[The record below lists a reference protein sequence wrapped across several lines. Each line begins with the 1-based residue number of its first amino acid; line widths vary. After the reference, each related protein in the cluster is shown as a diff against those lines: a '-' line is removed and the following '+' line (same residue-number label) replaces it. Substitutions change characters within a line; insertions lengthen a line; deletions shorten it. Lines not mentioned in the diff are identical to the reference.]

1 MGIAGFELYMV
12 AAVPLVFVLVFV
24 ASRCINTKEK
34 LQKDTPNTRWGLS
47 GLLTA
52 LAILIPI
59 GATFL
64 PAGPFTW
71 RGWLL
76 VGALL
81 TGVLSLSCTIASMII
96 LQGEKTFVPN
106 AHLNVLG
113 SINSTWITLALLSLA
128 LIVVKTSS
136 AVGPRGA
143 ETPRGAAQLRVAVAH
158 PLPDLGTSPPVIK
171 TPSGTPYQESEHRL
185 LYLTKDGV

>member
-1 MGIAGFELYMV
+1 M
-12 AAVPLVFVLVFV
+12 
-24 ASRCINTKEK
+24 
-34 LQKDTPNTRWGLS
+34 GLS

-136 AVGPRGA
+136 AVGPGSA
-143 ETPRGAAQLRVAVAH
+143 ETPRATAQLRFAVAH
-158 PLPDLGTSPPVIK
+158 DLPELGTSRAVIK
-171 TPSGTPYQESEHRL
+171 TTWGTPSQESDHGL
-185 LYLTKDGV
+185 LYLTKDGVTMFCLDPTDSAQSIIETKEDDANATRTYCR